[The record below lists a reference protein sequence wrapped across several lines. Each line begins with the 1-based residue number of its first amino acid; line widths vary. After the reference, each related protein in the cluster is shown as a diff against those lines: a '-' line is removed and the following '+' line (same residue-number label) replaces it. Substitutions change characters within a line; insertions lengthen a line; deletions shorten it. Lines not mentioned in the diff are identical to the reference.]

1 MGCDKDCSDCEQVVG
16 EVVMVS
22 FITTE
27 NHEFRASLV
36 EDKLQQVGTNSRKP
50 VSMHDHNFRDHSGE
64 DAFQKGLQP
73 PSLEVDPGGDVF
85 KEDVFRGRFLQ
96 VFNLALKVCLHA
108 AWRC

>member
-1 MGCDKDCSDCEQVVG
+1 MEPNPPRADRILVRLFGSLFQLPRSVVVYFPPNGVHYGTRDKDCSDCEQVVG

-50 VSMHDHNFRDHSGE
+50 VSMHDHNFR
-64 DAFQKGLQP
+64 
-73 PSLEVDPGGDVF
+73 
-85 KEDVFRGRFLQ
+85 RGRVPKGF
-96 VFNLALKVCLHA
+96 A
-108 AWRC
+108 APVA